1 MKLQKS
7 VKKSFRFT
15 VDVREA
21 KAFLVIIHSKK
32 RSEGPFFSFYD
43 DISLRNIYNDKPGF
57 LRL

>member
-1 MKLQKS
+1 M
-7 VKKSFRFT
+7 
-15 VDVREA
+15 DVREA